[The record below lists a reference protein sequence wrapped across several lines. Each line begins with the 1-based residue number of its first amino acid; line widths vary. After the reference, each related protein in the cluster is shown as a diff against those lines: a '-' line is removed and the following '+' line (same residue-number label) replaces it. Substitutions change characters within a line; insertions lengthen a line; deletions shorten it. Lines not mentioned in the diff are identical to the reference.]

1 MDNVRFALKAIGAAF
16 AGVWGGLHPL
26 LQALVLLMILDSISG
41 FAAAYSTRTLD
52 SGVSFRGMAKKA
64 LILCLVAAAAIMERM
79 APVGVPLGA
88 IAAGFYCAHELLS
101 ITENAVRAGLPIPK
115 PITQAIARLND
126 SVSEEK
132 PQAS

>member
-1 MDNVRFALKAIGAAF
+1 
-16 AGVWGGLHPL
+16 
-26 LQALVLLMILDSISG
+26 
-41 FAAAYSTRTLD
+41 
-52 SGVSFRGMAKKA
+52 MAKKA
-64 LILCLVAAAAIMERM
+64 LILSLVAS
-79 APVGVPLGA
+79 APSWGLRRGSSA
-88 IAAGFYCAHELLS
+88 WCLAAGFYCAHELLS